1 MTIRFQ
7 CTKCDKRLKVADRF
21 AGAAV
26 KCPKCKHPL
35 VIPDTREH
43 IPLPVP
49 SSSDDSDIIDV
60 RRKDSG
66 PEELMDMTPM
76 VDVVFLL
83 LIFFMVTAAFAL
95 QKSIEVPP
103 PDTTDS
109 VSQTRTIED
118 LEEDDDFVII
128 RIDGDNTIW
137 VDGSEAPSSQEMLSM
152 LRRARDGDGAGGGPS
167 SLLVTADPD
176 ARYELVIMA
185 LDAGTAVGMDS
196 VRLGNS
202 SEDSL

>member
-1 MTIRFQ
+1 VTIRFL
-7 CTKCDKRLKVADRF
+7 CDKCQKRLKVADRF
-21 AGAAV
+21 SGVAV
-26 KCPKCKHPL
+26 KCPKCRHPL
-35 VIPDTREH
+35 VIPEPKKRKLRQETD
-43 IPLPVP
+43 
-49 SSSDDSDIIDV
+49 DDSLPDRIMV
-60 RRKDSG
+60 RRKNAE

-103 PDTTDS
+103 PDISDS

-137 VDGSEAPSSQEMLSM
+137 VDGSEAPSQQEMLSM
-152 LRRARDGDGAGGGPS
+152 LRRAREGEGSGRGPS

>member
-1 MTIRFQ
+1 
-7 CTKCDKRLKVADRF
+7 
-21 AGAAV
+21 
-26 KCPKCKHPL
+26 L
-35 VIPDTREH
+35 VIPEPNQEKTRREEDDNE
-43 IPLPVP
+43 LPDRIV
-49 SSSDDSDIIDV
+49 V
-60 RRKDSG
+60 RRKSAE

-103 PDTTDS
+103 PDTSDS
-109 VSQTRTIED
+109 VAQTRTIED
-118 LEEDDDFVII
+118 LEDDDDFVII

-137 VDGSEAPSSQEMLSM
+137 VDGAEAPSTQEMLSM
-152 LRRARDGDGAGGGPS
+152 LRRAREGDGTGHGPS

-176 ARYELVIMA
+176 ARYEFVIMA

-196 VRLGNS
+196 VRLGNI
-202 SEDSL
+202 SEDAL

>member
-1 MTIRFQ
+1 MTIRFH
-7 CTKCDKRLKVADRF
+7 CAKCDKRLKVADRF

-35 VIPDTREH
+35 VIPEANTPR
-43 IPLPVP
+43 PSLPA
-49 SSSDDSDIIDV
+49 SKEQSSDRIVV
-60 RRKDSG
+60 RRKDTG

-109 VSQTRTIED
+109 VAQTRTMED

-128 RIDGDNTIW
+128 RIDSENTIW
-137 VDGSEAPSSQEMLSM
+137 VDGAEAPSSQEMLSM
-152 LRRARDGDGAGGGPS
+152 LRRAREGDGAGGGPS

-176 ARYELVIMA
+176 ARYELVILA
-185 LDAGTAVGMDS
+185 LDAGTAVGMDN

-202 SEDSL
+202 NEDAL

>member
-1 MTIRFQ
+1 MTIRFHCKQ
-7 CTKCDKRLKVADRF
+7 CKKKLKVADRF
-21 AGAAV
+21 SGAAV
-26 KCPKCKHPL
+26 KCPKCGHAL
-35 VIPDTREH
+35 VIPEPKPARPRLEEDDES
-43 IPLPVP
+43 L
-49 SSSDDSDIIDV
+49 SDRIVV
-60 RRKDSG
+60 RRKG
-66 PEELMDMTPM
+66 ETPEELMDMTPM

-109 VSQTRTIED
+109 VAQTRTIED

-128 RIDGDNTIW
+128 RIDSDNTMW
-137 VDGSEAPSSQEMLSM
+137 VDGSEAPSPQEMLSL
-152 LRRARDGDGAGGGPS
+152 LRRAREGDGAGRGPS

-202 SEDSL
+202 NEDAL